1 MATSSELKSRMSG
14 IRETKKVTDAMY
26 MISSVKMRR
35 AKCDMLE
42 THPYV
47 TALKKE
53 ITERLRFIPET
64 QNKYFQSKPEHKGA
78 RHGLLLVT
86 SDKGLAGGY
95 NQNAIKMS
103 E

>member
-42 THPYV
+42 THPYF

-53 ITERLRFIPET
+53 ITELLRFIPET

-86 SDKGLAGGY
+86 SDKGLAGDTT
-95 NQNAIKMS
+95 KTP
-103 E
+103 